1 MRECKYQ
8 FKESEQVMTITPQE
22 VEQLYAPFP
31 LEVHSI
37 REGHKTS
44 TGKIQWF
51 VYLDRMAIQRRLDE
65 LFPGEWEAIYLG
77 NSTDDEVTT
86 VYMSIVIRGLR
97 RDFNGTGKPRR
108 SKSSDEEGIDE
119 NSPKSAATDAFRRAA
134 SLWGLGAYMWEMPAI
149 YTAGYTPGK
158 WDEKDAREKEA
169 KQKLATWYQNEF
181 GSQQSGAAPRQTPQK
196 PQGATQPAAPA
207 QSGTKA
213 RKSPYGDAQPKA
225 PGNSA
230 NQAGWELNDASEGVL
245 ILQVKNALPNEN
257 GKHVFDEVKKMRAA
271 NKFANCAT
279 FADAVAL
286 AIADFDKPNMDVA
299 F

>member
-1 MRECKYQ
+1 
-8 FKESEQVMTITPQE
+8 MTITPQE

-31 LEVHSI
+31 LGVHSI

-149 YTAGYTPGK
+149 YTASYTPGK

-169 KQKLATWYQNEF
+169 KQKFAAWYQNEF
-181 GSQQSGAAPRQTPQK
+181 GSQRTDAAPRQTSQQG
-196 PQGATQPAAPA
+196 QGATPA
-207 QSGTKA
+207 QQPVQSGAKA
-213 RKSPYGDAQPKA
+213 RKSPYSAAQPAA

-230 NQAGWELNDASEGVL
+230 SQAGWELNDASEGVL
-245 ILQVKNALPNEN
+245 ILQVKNALPNEAPP
-257 GKHVFDEVKKMRAA
+257 HVVNAVKKMRAA
-271 NKFANCAT
+271 GDFANCAT
-279 FADAVAL
+279 FDDAKALAVAH
-286 AIADFDKPNMDVA
+286 FD
-299 F
+299 